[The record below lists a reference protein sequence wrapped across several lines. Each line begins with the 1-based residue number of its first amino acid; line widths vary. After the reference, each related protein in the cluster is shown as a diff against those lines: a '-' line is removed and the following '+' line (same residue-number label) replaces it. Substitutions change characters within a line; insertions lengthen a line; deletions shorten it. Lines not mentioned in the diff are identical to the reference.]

1 MPYKRK
7 RTAGPSSRRTRR
19 PRKKSSGH
27 PWLMIFFI
35 FGLLLVSAYV
45 TDRMTNQAGP
55 KNLDSI
61 AAVHQLFSDRE
72 EQGLVPREDR
82 GTPESVKEKL
92 KDAMD
97 RILPAQKEER
107 TEGTKKTSDPQKK
120 EEEGSVFSLF
130 SKMTGGDDKAD
141 SPEKSTESSSS
152 SARKSAAGNASA
164 PVSGKTGS
172 AQAGTAVREKSSSA
186 ATGKLAVVIDD
197 AGRDLESQH
206 IYENL
211 GIPMTLAVMP
221 DQVHTREAA
230 ASWAAHGLP
239 VIVHQPMESVSGVRM
254 ENKAILTSMTD
265 WEISQIM
272 KDSLSQVPEAVGI
285 NNHQGSKATADRRVM
300 NEVMNV
306 LHKRG
311 MFFFDSRTNTV
322 TEADAAAAAYGVP
335 YARNNLFVDNSS
347 DIADIEAMI
356 REAANRAK
364 ANGTYII
371 IGHCRPNTA
380 AAFRTMVPKLEAEG
394 IRFVYLSSLL
404 K

>member
-27 PWLMIFFI
+27 PWLMLFFV

-55 KNLDSI
+55 KSLDSI
-61 AAVHQLFSDRE
+61 AAVHQLFADRE

-97 RILPAQKEER
+97 RIIPAQKEDSK
-107 TEGTKKTSDPQKK
+107 EGAKNPSDPQKK
-120 EEEGSVFSLF
+120 EEKQDVFSLF
-130 SKMTGGDDKAD
+130 SQLTSGEDKA
-141 SPEKSTESSSS
+141 SGSEKSTGPSSSD
-152 SARKSAAGNASA
+152 RKSAAGNVSTPA
-164 PVSGKTGS
+164 SGKTGS
-172 AQAGTAVREKSSSA
+172 SQAGTAVKEKSSSA
-186 ATGKLAVVIDD
+186 VTGKLAVVIDD

-211 GIPMTLAVMP
+211 GIPLTLAVMP
-221 DQVHTREAA
+221 NQVHTREAA

>member
-1 MPYKRK
+1 M
-7 RTAGPSSRRTRR
+7 
-19 PRKKSSGH
+19 
-27 PWLMIFFI
+27 
-35 FGLLLVSAYV
+35 
-45 TDRMTNQAGP
+45 
-55 KNLDSI
+55 
-61 AAVHQLFSDRE
+61 
-72 EQGLVPREDR
+72 
-82 GTPESVKEKL
+82 
-92 KDAMD
+92 
-97 RILPAQKEER
+97 
-107 TEGTKKTSDPQKK
+107 
-120 EEEGSVFSLF
+120 
-130 SKMTGGDDKAD
+130 
-141 SPEKSTESSSS
+141 
-152 SARKSAAGNASA
+152 
-164 PVSGKTGS
+164 
-172 AQAGTAVREKSSSA
+172 
-186 ATGKLAVVIDD
+186 IDD